1 MTVIAWLAGNTW
13 IVLSAPLLP
22 AAGTAWRPLWKEK
35 KKKSINPDLQREE
48 EEEWHTSLEERQLSG
63 NRGMSGV
70 P

>member
-35 KKKSINPDLQREE
+35 KKKVNKSRS
-48 EEEWHTSLEERQLSG
+48 TKG
-63 NRGMSGV
+63 RGGRMAH
-70 P
+70 